1 MTPTTKLMH
10 VLINSPY
17 KTSNSLWAAVVLV
30 LWWNPPPP
38 TTPIKNK
45 KIMNL
50 FYGQR
55 SAVSRLK
62 SNNKTTFDEPRKDE
76 SLSRLWSH
84 SVSLKPGPLKWESS
98 ILTTRPLLHK
108 NIVFDKVLKM
118 LAFVDLRTSQ
128 LRKVIKCV
136 LASLLTSQG
145 SFIFLA
151 YVTGFS
157 IGDWDTRIPSL
168 GNNGCYATNA
178 NMRKLLTLELRQN
191 VKMTPIWLLYNL
203 NSKFLLSCISRTCL
217 SLVVVESSIIQ
228 FHKII

>member
-1 MTPTTKLMH
+1 MH

-151 YVTGFS
+151 CHRFFYWG
-157 IGDWDTRIPSL
+157 L
-168 GNNGCYATNA
+168 GHTHPKPWKQWMLCNKC
-178 NMRKLLTLELRQN
+178 
-191 VKMTPIWLLYNL
+191 
-203 NSKFLLSCISRTCL
+203 
-217 SLVVVESSIIQ
+217 
-228 FHKII
+228 